1 MGKLNFILN
10 QGGKIIDITDSDQTS
25 RCILK
30 NLPLE
35 ISKEYIEII
44 LEEHTLKSLEIIA
57 PTSYDCKPSAIMEF
71 YSKKAF

>member
-1 MGKLNFILN
+1 
-10 QGGKIIDITDSDQTS
+10 
-25 RCILK
+25 
-30 NLPLE
+30 LE